1 MNKLQGFY
9 ELKYLGIP
17 SIPWKTFSGN
27 ETLDPNMLWTIRV
40 AVEFGEDI
48 SLPRAV
54 GVTAE
59 EAQRKGQQYL
69 KEYGEN
75 GIVIYYPYF
84 IALKSGNIEIKEK
97 QVIIEAVKGDLWN
110 LTEKGCRDITII
122 HDIKTSET
130 KIFGNPDF
138 LKEHEL
144 KELQRYVARVRVKY
158 KDYIFDKSSIMLEWS
173 YAINTDV
180 NKRPIGERYLVFY
193 ELRRLGTHRYYLP
206 SGRTCWSVDG
216 DGQGDG

>member
-40 AVEFGEDI
+40 AVEFGDDI
-48 SLPRAV
+48 SLPHAV

-69 KEYGEN
+69 KEYGKN
-75 GIVIYYPYF
+75 GLVIYYPYF
-84 IALKSGNIEIKEK
+84 IALKSGNIEVKEK

-110 LTEKGCRDITII
+110 LTDKGCRDITII
-122 HDIKTSET
+122 HDIKTPMT

-180 NKRPIGERYLVFY
+180 NKRPIGESYLVFY
-193 ELRRLGTHRYYLP
+193 ELRRLGTPQYYSP
-206 SGRTCWSVDG
+206 SGGTRWENRHL
-216 DGQGDG
+216 